1 MKKVNLSKLSFM
13 SPLIISGSKL
23 SVSVIMVIM
32 IITSSVFMLVN
43 PTQAL
48 AVTTTSNS
56 NSIDTSNHHSD
67 LQAMQTYLRPS
78 LPVTP
83 ATAAPPVS
91 SQGNDDFTTQAALS
105 LTRAAQTNN
114 IVASKSYYDISFRTA
129 TAGAIKTVTM
139 DFPAGTAVG
148 SALLVEATGI
158 GPGTVSASAGEV
170 LTYTVTN
177 AVNVPA
183 NTIIR
188 IQISNI
194 NNPPTPSA
202 SFTVSIT
209 TRNAA
214 NGVIDGPTPTSAYNM
229 VQVGNAQIA
238 PGAVTTTKIA
248 TGAVTSGDISSSFMR
263 SKFFL
268 DDAAGHAVGWNPD
281 GTLNSF
287 SITDPAITVPENA
300 ILVNVA
306 DFGADS
312 GCNPL
317 STTPGAFFLDCLNP
331 PLDGSSLHYIIFNL
345 EPSG

>member
-1 MKKVNLSKLSFM
+1 MVYLPPISLHIKLRSPICKTITAFIITAMVISSPIFM
-13 SPLIISGSKL
+13 LFNPAQEAFAVRSADSIDGSSDYHSSPLTQE
-23 SVSVIMVIM
+23 M
-32 IITSSVFMLVN
+32 TSSS
-43 PTQAL
+43 
-48 AVTTTSNS
+48 TS
-56 NSIDTSNHHSD
+56 
-67 LQAMQTYLRPS
+67 
-78 LPVTP
+78 TP
-83 ATAAPPVS
+83 ATMAPS
-91 SQGNDDFTTQAALS
+91 TLSQDGDFSTQAALS
-105 LTRAAQTNN
+105 LTRASQTNN
-114 IVASKSYYDISFRTA
+114 FVASKAYYDISFRTA
-129 TAGAIKTVTM
+129 TAGIIKSIVI

-214 NGVIDGPTPTSAYNM
+214 NGIIDGPTATSAYNM

-248 TGAVTSGDISSSFMR
+248 TGAVSSTDIAQSFM
-263 SKFFL
+263 KKVTVL
-268 DDAAGHAVGWNPD
+268 DDAAGNAVGWNPD
-281 GTLNSF
+281 GSTIDFDISE
-287 SITDPAITVPENA
+287 PAVDNVQTTY
-300 ILVNVA
+300 VNLYVY
-306 DFGADS
+306 G
-312 GCNPL
+312 GGIPN
-317 STTPGAFFLDCLNP
+317 TPDCRPVSLNP
-331 PLDGSSLHYIIFNL
+331 GHLDIRCDIPPQPGDELQYVVENL
-345 EPSG
+345 PPHIVS